1 MNSMGRSS
9 SNVTRAVFAAVLCT
23 LALAIAGCGGGDPT
37 LAADPNRV
45 ELGDQEVGKRSA
57 AQTVEITNDGRD
69 EVTVERV
76 AFEGPNNKQFLLSD
90 ASDCREGT
98 TLGEDEAC
106 RLAVQFAPSG
116 LGERSATLVIEYES
130 EESPLEVELQGT
142 GVGEPAVSLGTNRMQ
157 MGSVLVGKGP
167 RTQQTTLTNTGN
179 APLEIDSLAVEGDT
193 DDFKL
198 ASATTCSTDTPLP
211 AGESCVIAVAFSPT
225 ETGSRSA
232 AVVAEHNAPG
242 SPSRIELTG
251 TGTANANAKV
261 EPSSLD
267 FGTVEVG
274 AKSGTKSVKLSNTGG
289 APLTVTGIGIG
300 GTNAG
305 DFTLQGGCGKGV
317 VLGPGESCSA
327 KIVFSPAAE
336 GKRSAT
342 LAIVTDASSN
352 PREIALKGTGSV
364 SPEPA

>member
-1 MNSMGRSS
+1 MARRRFRS
-9 SNVTRAVFAAVLCT
+9 VGTAVL
-23 LALAIAGCGGGDPT
+23 LALCGLALLASSCGGGEPT
-37 LAADPNRV
+37 LGSDPNRV
-45 ELGDQEVGKRSA
+45 DFGDQEIGKRSA
-57 AQTVEITNDGRD
+57 AQTVEIANDGRD
-69 EVTVERV
+69 DVTVERI
-76 AFEGPNNKQFLLSD
+76 AFEGPNNHQFVLSD
-90 ASDCREGT
+90 ASDCREGVE
-98 TLGEDEAC
+98 LEEDESC

-116 LGERSATLVIEYES
+116 LGDRSATLVIEYES

-142 GVGEPAVSLGTNRMQ
+142 GAGEPAVSLGTNRMQ

-179 APLEIDSLAVEGDT
+179 APLELDSIAVEGDT
-193 DDFKL
+193 GDFEL
-198 ASATTCSTDTPLP
+198 GSATTCSAGTPLP
-211 AGESCVIAVAFSPT
+211 AGGSCVIAVAFSPT

-232 AVVAEHNAPG
+232 AVVAEHNASG

-267 FGTVEVG
+267 FGAVDVG
-274 AKSGTKSVKLSNTGG
+274 AASGAKSVKLSNTGG

-305 DFTLQGGCGKGV
+305 DFRLQGGCGKGV
-317 VLGPGESCSA
+317 VLAPGTSCSA
-327 KIVFSPAAE
+327 KIVFSPAVE

-352 PREIALKGTGSV
+352 PKEIALKGTGSA
-364 SPEPA
+364 PAEPA